1 MIFVITVKA
10 LVEGGKATPAPPL
23 GPSLAPTKVNVA
35 QVIAKI
41 NEKTKDFAGMQVPV
55 TIKIDPATKAFDISV
70 GSPSVAALIKKE
82 LGVKLLAKAP
92 FKIYE
97 KDGVTE
103 EFKESLK
110 FDQIVKIAKMKFD
123 DLKTDDMK
131 KAVKQ
136 VASSC
141 VSSGCYIE
149 GRKPKEII
157 KEINEGKWDEK
168 IQ

>member
-1 MIFVITVKA
+1 MITVKA

-23 GPSLAPTKVNVA
+23 GPSLAPTKVNIG

-41 NEKTKDFAGMQVPV
+41 NEKTKEFAGMQVPV
-55 TIKIDPATKAFDISV
+55 TIKIDPSTKEFEISV

-82 LGVKLLAKAP
+82 LKVEKLAKAP
-92 FKIYE
+92 FSVYQKEEI
-97 KDGVTE
+97 KE

-110 FDQIVKIAKMKFD
+110 FEQIVKIAKMKID
-123 DLKTDDMK
+123 DLKTEDLK

-136 VASSC
+136 VVSSC
-141 VSSGCYIE
+141 VSSGVYIE
-149 GRKPKEII
+149 GKKPKEII

-168 IQ
+168 IK

>member
-1 MIFVITVKA
+1 MITVKA
-10 LVEGGKATPAPPL
+10 LVDGGKATPAPPL
-23 GPSLAPTKVNVA
+23 GPSLAPTKVNIG
-35 QVIAKI
+35 QVIAAI

-55 TIKIDPATKAFDISV
+55 TIKIDSATKEFEISV

-82 LGVKLLAKAP
+82 LKAKTLAKAP

-123 DLKTDDMK
+123 DLKTEDLK

-136 VASSC
+136 VVASC

-149 GRKPKEII
+149 DKKPKEII
-157 KEINEGKWDEK
+157 REINEGKWDEK
-168 IQ
+168 IK

>member
-1 MIFVITVKA
+1 MITVKA

-23 GPSLAPTKVNVA
+23 GPSLAPMKVNVG
-35 QVIAKI
+35 QVVAKI

-55 TIKIDPATKAFDISV
+55 SIKIDPATKEFEISV

-82 LGVKLLAKAP
+82 LNLKLLAKAP

-103 EFKESLK
+103 EFKESIS
-110 FDQIVKIAKMKFD
+110 FDKIVKIAKMKMD
-123 DLKTDDMK
+123 DLKVEDLK

-141 VSSGCYIE
+141 VSYGLYIE
-149 GRKPKEII
+149 GKKPKAIV
-157 KEINEGKWDEK
+157 KEIAEGKWDAK

>member
-1 MIFVITVKA
+1 MIIVKA

-23 GPSLAPTKVNVA
+23 AQALAPTKVNIG
-35 QVIAKI
+35 QVIAAI
-41 NEKTKDFAGMQVPV
+41 NEKTKDFAGMQVPI
-55 TIKIDPATKAFDISV
+55 TIKIDPSTKEFTISV

-82 LGVKLLAKAP
+82 LKLQKLAKAP
-92 FKIYE
+92 FNVYQ
-97 KDGVTE
+97 KDEVKE

-110 FDQIVKIAKMKFD
+110 FEQVVKIAKMKMD
-123 DLKTDDMK
+123 DLRTDDLK

-136 VASSC
+136 VVASC
-141 VSSGCYIE
+141 VSSGVYIE
-149 GRKPKEII
+149 EKNPKEIL

>member
-1 MIFVITVKA
+1 MITIKA

-23 GPSLAPTKVNVA
+23 GPSLAPTKVNIG

-55 TIKIDPATKAFDISV
+55 TIKIDPSTKEFEISV

-82 LGVKLLAKAP
+82 LNVQILAKAP
-92 FKIYE
+92 FKVFE
-97 KDGVTE
+97 KDGVKE

-110 FDQIVKIAKMKFD
+110 FEQVVKIAKMKQD
-123 DLKTDDMK
+123 DLKTEDLK

-136 VASSC
+136 VVSSC
-141 VSSGCYIE
+141 VSSGVYVE
-149 GRKPKEII
+149 GKTPKAIL
-157 KEINEGKWDEK
+157 KEINEGKWNEK
-168 IQ
+168 IK

>member
-1 MIFVITVKA
+1 MITVKA

-23 GPSLAPTKVNVA
+23 GPSLAPTMVNVG
-35 QVIAKI
+35 QVVAKI

-55 TIKIDPATKAFDISV
+55 SIKIDPATKEFEISV

-82 LGVKLLAKAP
+82 MNLKLLAKAP

-103 EFKESLK
+103 EFKDSIS
-110 FDQIVKIAKMKFD
+110 FDKIVKIAKMKMD
-123 DLKTDDMK
+123 DLKVEDLK

-141 VSSGCYIE
+141 VSSGVYIE
-149 GRKPKEII
+149 GKKPKEIV
-157 KEINEGKWDEK
+157 KEISQGKWDAK

>member
-1 MIFVITVKA
+1 MIIVKA
-10 LVEGGKATPAPPL
+10 LIEGGKATPTPTIAQQI
-23 GPSLAPTKVNVA
+23 APTKVDIGKVVA
-35 QVIAKI
+35 AI

-55 TIKIDPATKAFDISV
+55 TIKIDPATKEFEISV

-82 LGVKLLAKAP
+82 LKVKILAKAP
-92 FKIYE
+92 FKVYE

-110 FDQIVKIAKMKFD
+110 FDQVVKIAKMKFD
-123 DLKTDDMK
+123 DLKTEDLK

-136 VASSC
+136 VAASC

-149 GRKPKEII
+149 DKKPKEII

-168 IQ
+168 IK

>member
-1 MIFVITVKA
+1 MITIKA

-23 GPSLAPTKVNVA
+23 GPALAPTKVNIG

-41 NEKTKDFAGMQVPV
+41 NEKTKEFAGMQIPV
-55 TIKIDPATKAFDISV
+55 SIKIDPATKEFDISV

-82 LGVKLLAKAP
+82 LGVKLLAKSA

-123 DLKTDDMK
+123 DLKTESMK

-136 VASSC
+136 VAASC
-141 VSSGCYIE
+141 VSSGVYIE
-149 GRKPKEII
+149 GRKPKVII
-157 KEINEGKWDEK
+157 KEIDEGKWDAK
-168 IQ
+168 IE

>member
-1 MIFVITVKA
+1 MITVKA
-10 LVEGGKATPAPPL
+10 LIEGGKASPTPPIAQA
-23 GPSLAPTKVNVA
+23 LAPTKVNIG

-55 TIKIDPATKAFDISV
+55 TIKIDPATKEFEISI

-82 LGVKLLAKAP
+82 LNVKILAKTP
-92 FKIYE
+92 FKVFE
-97 KDGVTE
+97 KDGVKE

-110 FDQIVKIAKMKFD
+110 FEQVVKIAKMKID
-123 DLKTDDMK
+123 DLKTDDLK

-136 VASSC
+136 VVSSC
-141 VSSGCYIE
+141 VSSGVYIE
-149 GRKPKEII
+149 QKTPKEIL

-168 IQ
+168 IK

>member
-1 MIFVITVKA
+1 MIIVKA
-10 LVEGGKATPAPPL
+10 LVDGGKATPAPPL
-23 GPSLAPTKVNVA
+23 GPSLAPTKVNIG
-35 QVIAKI
+35 QVIAAI
-41 NEKTKDFAGMQVPV
+41 NEKTKDFVGMQVPV
-55 TIKIDPATKAFDISV
+55 TIKIDPATKEFEISV
-70 GSPSVAALIKKE
+70 GSPSVSALIKKE
-82 LGVKLLAKAP
+82 LKVKTLAKAP

-123 DLKTDDMK
+123 DLKTEDLK

-136 VASSC
+136 VAASC

-149 GRKPKEII
+149 GKKPKEII

-168 IQ
+168 IK

>member
-1 MIFVITVKA
+1 MITVKA

-23 GPSLAPTKVNVA
+23 GPSLAPTKVNVG
-35 QVIAKI
+35 QVVAKI

-55 TIKIDPATKAFDISV
+55 SIKIDPATKEFEISV

-82 LGVKLLAKAP
+82 MNLKLLAKAP

-103 EFKESLK
+103 EFKDSIS
-110 FDQIVKIAKMKFD
+110 FDKIVKIAKMKMD
-123 DLKTDDMK
+123 DLKVEDLK

-141 VSSGCYIE
+141 VSSGVYIE
-149 GRKPKEII
+149 GKKPKEIV
-157 KEINEGKWDEK
+157 KEISQGKWDAK